1 MILTPV
7 LMLLTLFVLWAGRG
21 GRAGLTADLAAEEA
35 VTAAALCCEE
45 DSGGAADREAVAES
59 ILEGRPG
66 LDFLCVGG
74 LRPDAP
80 PDVSEGAPQFIQEQ
94 WLGFEGATVSG
105 GVGVLGLRL
114 ACETDGAVA
123 PLRGIFPTVTV
134 RGQAAEIVHRRPR
147 ATGVGFDP
155 ERFAADEGDELSF
168 TVTADPPA
176 AQDITVTY
184 GVNLSDNDTAVG
196 AGDCVDADADYVLP
210 SGSITIGAGTGSVDI
225 DVPTCPDGLYEGNEH
240 LSIVINAA
248 EDSGGTSYLDVNR
261 AAATGDITEIDYAPH
276 LWLKPGS
283 QDVVEGASFTFDLK
297 LMDETGIH
305 SAPSAQT
312 VEVDVKTVDGTD
324 PNPALRALAGSD
336 YTQILPTTLTFD
348 PGDVTIEVSVETL
361 DDVANPVGELN
372 EMFSLVL
379 GDAHGAP
386 LSTGGAKA
394 EITILD
400 DEARLSVDDV
410 SANEGDS
417 AGSTL
422 EFVLSLDRTPALDV
436 TVAYE
441 LQIDSL
447 AMDDE
452 DRATV
457 GDNCGVPGTDFVPD
471 GTDFDRVEDP
481 GNPGT
486 YVWRGSKTFGRA
498 SQTASVTVTTCPDV
512 EVERDESFWL
522 NVSVTDGEAVALPS
536 PNDGAS
542 GTILNDDIPVLRVED
557 TTAKEGETLEFK
569 VSLSV
574 GASPARLSEAVSVE
588 YEIVAVT
595 ATGPRE
601 SDPDYQFDPPNTA
614 AGKLTFAAGV
624 TSSQTVALGLLPD
637 YLPED
642 DETVQ
647 LVLRNPSLDSMFDG
661 DPDLLDDPN
670 AELTA
675 VGTIKD
681 DPPPVLSVN
690 DFSGSEGDTRS
701 FTVTLTRARDGETV
715 EVQYQIAG
723 HGAAPNAATA
733 PGVLVTDPDF
743 QTKPD
748 QNKLDGTL
756 SFPPGTTTLNVDIEL
771 LHDLKIEQSEL
782 LRLTLLDPVGA
793 VLFDRDPNNG
803 DPDEAYGIGTIKDD
817 PPPVLSVNDFS
828 GSEGDT
834 RSFTV
839 TSTSARDGETVEVQ
853 YQIAG
858 HGAAPNAA
866 TAPGVLVTDPDFQ
879 TKPDQNKLDGTLS
892 FPLGTTAL
900 NVDIE
905 LLHDLKIEQSEK
917 LRLTLLNPQHAI
929 LFDRDPNNGDPDE
942 AYGIGTI
949 EHVDP
954 PRLIANDASAK
965 EGQSLVF
972 AVTLC
977 NQRANET
984 VTVRYR
990 TDSVSAKA
998 GRDYDADITGML
1010 TFSPSTPGA
1019 TAADHIAVCGLNPT
1033 SVKRLNVEAVSTLPD
1048 KISESP
1054 DQLALTL
1061 SDESN
1066 AAIDD
1071 GIAYGTIYDVPPAI
1085 VRVNNPEAVEGTD
1098 LEFVISLLQ
1107 LRDEDNDGIPE
1118 EHPFPM
1124 DQLTGTVEVGYQTQ
1138 HRDSAVEGPAVDPGA
1153 DYLGAN
1159 GSITFE
1165 PGNAGDSNWLKVPV
1179 TTYTDTVD
1187 EDDEIFALVLSV
1199 DPDDPIASPGDT
1211 EGTGTIRD
1219 QDPPAL
1225 RITDATADEG
1235 SPLEFVVQLV
1245 AKDVH
1250 GNWAKT
1256 PTSKAV
1262 TFNIGVVDGGTA
1274 SSTDI
1279 EAMRQVPLTLDAG
1292 ETSLEYQVRT
1302 IGDDI
1307 PEPPETVYVAIS
1319 GPSNATID
1327 RAVGIGTINPK
1338 CIDVDDPNEPIPLM
1352 IATDIDVIE
1361 GKNGHPGL
1369 DFSQPLCDR
1378 SGGFSFVSR
1387 LGLGTATC
1395 ADIAPHSCLPG
1406 DENQRTR
1413 ATQWTYPDVELTGWA
1428 RIATRDGIDEPNET
1442 WYLDYKWGNTMPL
1455 RYQSED
1461 WVRGTVTIIDGD
1473 DEPRIFISDAV
1484 ALEGEPLKFEVAL
1497 DAASGRTVSFDWRT
1511 RDGSATAGVDYEPV
1525 DMWTR
1530 ATIDPGTPGV
1540 LSSVV
1545 LEVLTSIDSDAGDET
1560 LFVDIRAPV
1569 VGDPN
1574 FVEAFARFLDT
1585 VGLGTITD
1593 GPRVKITVA
1602 DAQAA
1607 EGGMLGFVVSL
1618 SEPAGSLVTVDYAT
1632 VDLQPGL
1639 GSATAGL
1646 DYASVSSAPPGAP
1659 LVFAVGEQ
1667 FKTVYVDALTDSD
1680 SEFDEQFLFELRDA
1694 QGAVSADSTAVG
1706 TILGN
1711 IDCVGPLP
1719 GEIWDNVSDTVQPVT
1734 ARPLS
1739 VGEDAGFALIVVEFE
1754 RPYCTTTTWTLTI
1767 GSDSTAARSADFV
1780 RPGALEVVALEREL
1794 VIPLVLLDDNTVEGD
1809 ETIVM
1814 EGRLGH
1820 FGYFEHSPLASWTI
1834 TVTIVEDDAT
1844 LLRLPADDATVTT
1857 EGDLL
1862 SFVVR
1867 LDKPTVEPVEFD
1879 YETSDG
1885 STPAA
1890 TQGDDYEPRRGTA
1903 AILPGRL
1910 SVTIPVRTIEDAFD
1924 EFDEEY
1930 VNLTVTK
1937 PVGAAPDPDGNVA
1950 VGRITDDDEPPGV
1963 SISNAAADEGDDLEF
1978 VVELDAES
1986 GRRTSVG
1993 FATRDGAG
2001 SDGAT
2006 APGDYGAR
2014 SGRVSFDAGVTR
2026 QVVSVTALG
2035 DYEVEGDEEFFV
2047 DLPLG
2052 SGDGLLLDNRIG
2064 QGTIRDVTERQVSVA
2079 DAFVDEGG
2087 VLVFE
2092 VGFEGTPRSQD
2103 ITVEYTTAADS
2114 ATAGDDYSA
2123 AFETRPGTVRIL
2135 AGQTSATVR
2144 IQTELDRLDEE
2155 AERLYLRLSDPVGA
2169 ALEDAEAAGVI
2180 IDDDP
2185 VPSLSIDDPE
2195 VTENGDGTPS
2205 VFTLTLS
2212 ERSGRDVIVTY
2223 NTADITAVAGDDYTA
2238 PQAPDNQATIPA
2250 GDTSVT
2256 VEVALVD
2263 DSVAEEVER
2272 FQLVLSDPQHTR
2284 LADFVGVAR
2293 ILDDD
2298 GVPQILVDNPDPVRE
2313 GDGVSVD
2320 FVVRLSRAAT
2330 TDITVD
2336 YATEDA
2342 TATATDDFVATSS
2355 PPALTFTAGE
2365 LSRPVTV
2372 QLVNDSVI
2380 EQTET
2385 FRLKLS
2391 NASATVTIGTD
2402 TAVATIL
2409 DDDDLPAMS
2418 VADTAAT
2425 EGATASFT
2433 VSLSTES
2440 AQAITV
2446 EFEAI
2451 ADPTA
2456 GGTAATPAQDFT
2468 AVSGTLTVPARSTEA
2483 IITVPLRDDALN
2495 EHIETFWLRLSD
2507 PSGARI
2513 VDGTATG
2520 TINDN
2525 DPLPQISI
2533 ADAGEPEGETLRF
2546 AVTMNTASGRT
2557 VSVPWATEPRGV
2569 GDNLAT
2575 PDDDYTAGS
2584 GTLTFTAGSDTAY
2597 INIAT
2602 VDDDIDES
2610 DETFLVQLGEA
2621 TFAALDDNTG
2631 VGAIRDNDSEPR
2643 IFIEDTRLLETDS
2656 PAVFRVTLSRRSSE
2670 PVTVDYQTSDGDG
2683 DNPATAGSDYA
2694 TSTSGASGTLTIPAG
2709 LEIGE
2714 ISVFVV
2720 DDDVAEDTETF
2731 DITLSNPTNAVV
2743 AADAGT
2749 ATATILDNEQPRLS
2763 IGDAQASEG
2772 DGSIEFTVT
2781 LSHAY
2786 EIGAADGDVT
2796 VSYATFDGTAI
2807 QPEDYTAATGTVTI
2821 PAGDTTAT
2829 VTVELAED
2837 VFVEPTELF
2846 LVRLSN
2852 PVNADIAANEAAG
2865 SILDDDDLPR
2875 ITVAR
2880 PNIVESDGFLIW
2892 RVTLSHPSNLEV
2904 TVDYSSRGWNSGC
2917 IGSAPTI
2924 EGMLVFEHGSTTATV
2939 TVPVDD
2945 DNVACTPIGDSTI
2958 SGWPRR
2964 YVHLFLSNPVNAEL
2978 ATTIVVG
2985 RVHDDDGKT
2994 LLSIKARNAG
3004 GLIGSESDGQ
3014 LVFDLELGRPFAHDV
3029 TVPIR
3034 IDETQALE
3042 ALIPPGPGW
3051 YDSYV
3056 SGPQATAASDFVAR
3070 NANVTLP
3077 AGDVLVEVSVQ
3088 IIDDD
3093 TVEETESFMALF
3105 ESRTYTYFIAFNFL
3119 GRARITDND
3128 SVNVDAEDIEVLES
3142 AGTAVFRL
3150 QLDRDN
3156 TLPVSVKY
3164 ATVDGTATQP
3174 EDYTQ
3179 TSGTATFDAGTRSV
3193 FVNVPIV
3200 DDDDEDEDE
3209 TFELLLSAAVSATIS
3224 DGSATATI
3232 RDDDGDDNLPVI
3244 TIADA
3249 SATESDYNNISL
3261 LCFAVTTSNH
3271 PGEPIAVDYES
3282 LEAPWLGDRAATPGV
3297 DYGIPSFQG
3306 NTRYISSAE
3315 DQICVNVLN
3324 DDIPEPDEMFIG
3336 WLSNPVGAVLG
3347 NRMAWGTI
3355 IDRDPPIVSVSE
3367 GSASES
3373 GGAVEFTLRLHAPD
3387 QEPSSLA
3394 YATEVHSPAGDT
3406 AAIPDQ
3412 DYTHTSGRIDFAA
3425 GETMAT
3431 VTVPITNDSIDEPD
3445 ETFLL
3450 VLSDPDNLEVGDGI
3464 AVGTIT
3470 DDDPGWWVDDVN
3482 VREGTATADF
3492 AVRRDHRGTDPFTL
3506 RYEVAPTGGSAT
3518 GGDDCA
3524 TDGVDFEFPSGS
3536 VVVQPTETEVTI
3548 SVTIC
3553 DDTTAESRETLLLEL
3568 TNVDGRDL
3576 AAVATI
3582 IDNES

>member
-1 MILTPV
+1 
-7 LMLLTLFVLWAGRG
+7 MLLTLFVLWAGRG

-80 PDVSEGAPQFIQEQ
+80 PDVAEGAPQFIQEQ

-134 RGQAAEIVHRRPR
+134 RGQAAEVVHRRPR
-147 ATGVGFDP
+147 ATGVGLDP
-155 ERFAADEGDELSF
+155 ERFAADEGSVLRF

-184 GVNLSDNDTAVG
+184 GVNLFDNDTAVG
-196 AGDCVDADADYVLP
+196 ALDCMVGDADADYVLP

-225 DVPTCPDGLYEGNEH
+225 EVPTCPDGLYEGNEH
-240 LSIVINAA
+240 LSIVIDAA

-261 AAATGDITEIDYAPH
+261 AAATGDITEIDNAPH

-283 QDVVEGASFTFDLK
+283 QDVVEGKSVTFDVK
-297 LMDETGIH
+297 LMDAAGNH

-312 VEVDVKTVDGTD
+312 VNVDVKTVDGTHSTL
-324 PNPALRALAGSD
+324 ALRALAGSD
-336 YTQILPTTLTFD
+336 YKQILPTTLSFD
-348 PGDVTIEVSVETL
+348 PGDHTIQVPVETL
-361 DDVANPVGELN
+361 DDDANPVGEPD

-379 GDAHGAP
+379 ENENGAP

-436 TVAYE
+436 TVVYE

-452 DRATV
+452 DRANV
-457 GDNCGVPGTDFVPD
+457 GDDCSVTGTDFVPD

-486 YVWRGSKTFGRA
+486 YVWRGSKTFGVD

-542 GTILNDDIPVLRVED
+542 GTILNDDIPVLSVED

-574 GASPARLSEAVSVE
+574 GASPAQLSEAVSVE

-595 ATGPRE
+595 ATGPDG
-601 SDPDYQFDPPNTA
+601 SDPDYQFNFPNTA
-614 AGKLTFAAGV
+614 EGTLTFDKGA
-624 TSSQTVALGLLPD
+624 TSSQTVALELLPD
-637 YLPED
+637 YLPEG
-642 DETVQ
+642 DETVR
-647 LVLRNPSLDSMFDG
+647 LELRNPSLDNMFDG

-670 AELTA
+670 AVLTA
-675 VGTIKD
+675 EGIIVD
-681 DPPPVLSVN
+681 DPPPVLSVK
-690 DFSGSEGDTRS
+690 DFSGSEGDTGS
-701 FTVTLTRARDGETV
+701 FTVTLAHARDGETV
-715 EVQYQIAG
+715 EVDYLIAG
-723 HGAAPNAATA
+723 HGAAPNAAAA
-733 PGVLVTDPDF
+733 PGVGVTDPDF

-748 QNKLDGTL
+748 ADKLRGTL
-756 SFPPGTTTLNVDIEL
+756 SFPHGTTELNVDIEL
-771 LHDLKIEQSEL
+771 LHDLEIEQ
-782 LRLTLLDPVGA
+782 A
-793 VLFDRDPNNG
+793 
-803 DPDEAYGIGTIKDD
+803 
-817 PPPVLSVNDFS
+817 
-828 GSEGDT
+828 
-834 RSFTV
+834 
-839 TSTSARDGETVEVQ
+839 
-853 YQIAG
+853 
-858 HGAAPNAA
+858 
-866 TAPGVLVTDPDFQ
+866 
-879 TKPDQNKLDGTLS
+879 
-892 FPLGTTAL
+892 
-900 NVDIE
+900 
-905 LLHDLKIEQSEK
+905 EQ
-917 LRLTLLNPQHAI
+917 LRLTLLNPQLAI
-929 LFDRDPNNGDPDE
+929 LFDRDPNNLIPDE

-984 VTVRYR
+984 VTVSYR
-990 TDSVSAKA
+990 TDSGSAKA
-998 GRDYDADITGML
+998 GRDYAEDITGRL
-1010 TFSPSTPGA
+1010 TFSMSTPVA

-1033 SVKRLNVEAVSTLPD
+1033 SVKRLNVEAVSTLSD

-1054 DQLALTL
+1054 DQLVLTL

-1124 DQLTGTVEVGYQTQ
+1124 DQLTGNVMVGYQTQ
-1138 HRDSAVEGPAVDPGA
+1138 HRDSAVEGS
-1153 DYLGAN
+1153 DYHGAN
-1159 GSITFE
+1159 GSITFV
-1165 PGNAGDSNWLKVPV
+1165 PGNAGDPNWMVVPV
-1179 TTYTDTVD
+1179 TTHTDTVD

-1199 DPDDPIASPGDT
+1199 DPADPIASLGDS

-1262 TFNIGVVDGGTA
+1262 TFDIGVVDGGTA

-1302 IGDDI
+1302 IADDI
-1307 PEPPETVYVAIS
+1307 PEPPETVHVVIS
-1319 GPSNATID
+1319 GPSNTTID

-1338 CIDVDDPNEPIPLM
+1338 CINVDDANEPIPLM

-1361 GKNGHPGL
+1361 GEDGHPGL
-1369 DFSQPLCDR
+1369 GFSQPLCFR

-1387 LGLGTATC
+1387 LELGTATC
-1395 ADIAPHSCLPG
+1395 ADIAPHSCLEG

-1413 ATQWTYPDVELTGWA
+1413 ETQWTYPDVDFTGWA

-1442 WYLDYKWGNTMPL
+1442 WYLDYKWGDTMPP
-1455 RYQSED
+1455 RYQSEN
-1461 WVRGTVTIIDGD
+1461 WVRGTVTIIDDD
-1473 DEPRIFISDAV
+1473 DEPRIFIADAV

-1497 DAASGRTVSFDWRT
+1497 DTASGRTVSFDWRT

-1545 LEVLTSIDSDAGDET
+1545 LEVPTSIDSDAGDET
-1560 LFVDIRAPV
+1560 LFVEIRAPV

-1574 FVEAFARFLDT
+1574 FVEAFARFSDT

-1659 LVFAVGEQ
+1659 LAFAVGEQ

-1680 SEFDEQFLFELRDA
+1680 SELDEQFLFELRDA

-1739 VGEDAGFALIVVEFE
+1739 VGEDVGIALIVVEFE

-1937 PVGAAPDPDGNVA
+1937 AVGAALDPDGNVA

-1978 VVELDAES
+1978 VVELGAES

-2035 DYEVEGDEEFFV
+2035 DDEVEGEEVFFV

-2052 SGDGLLLDNRIG
+2052 SGDGLLLDDRIG
-2064 QGTIRDVTERQVSVA
+2064 QGTIRDVTERSVSVS

-2087 VLVFE
+2087 VLDFE
-2092 VGFEGTPRSQD
+2092 VSFEGAPRSQD

-2155 AERLYLRLSDPVGA
+2155 AERFFLRLSNADGA
-2169 ALEDAEAAGVI
+2169 VLDDDEAAGVI

-2185 VPSLSIDDPE
+2185 LPSLSIDDPE
-2195 VTENGDGTPS
+2195 ATEGDDAAA

-2212 ERSGRDVIVTY
+2212 EVSGRDVIVTY

-2256 VEVALVD
+2256 VEAALVD

-2336 YATEDA
+2336 YATENA

-2433 VSLSTES
+2433 VSLSKES
-2440 AQAITV
+2440 VQAITV
-2446 EFEAI
+2446 GYEAV

-2456 GGTAATPAQDFT
+2456 GGTAAIPTQDFT
-2468 AVSGTLTVPARSTEA
+2468 AVSGTLTVPARSTQA

-2507 PSGARI
+2507 PNGARL

-2533 ADAGEPEGETLRF
+2533 ADAGKPEGETLEFEIRLD
-2546 AVTMNTASGRT
+2546 NASGRA
-2557 VSVPWATEPRGV
+2557 VSVPWATEPRGI
-2569 GDNLAT
+2569 GDHPAT
-2575 PDDDYTAGS
+2575 PGDDYIAGS
-2584 GTLTFTAGSDTAY
+2584 GTLTFTAGTETAY
-2597 INIAT
+2597 IEIET

-2610 DETFLVQLGEA
+2610 DETFLVQLGEP
-2621 TFAALDDNTG
+2621 TFAVLDDSTA
-2631 VGAIRDNDSEPR
+2631 VGAIRDNDGQPR
-2643 IFIEDTRLLETDS
+2643 IFIEDTRLRETDS

-2683 DNPATAGSDYA
+2683 GNPATAGSDYA
-2694 TSTSGASGTLTIPAG
+2694 TSTSGASGKLTIPAG

-2743 AADAGT
+2743 AADSGT

-2763 IGDAQASEG
+2763 IGDVQASEG

-2821 PAGDTTAT
+2821 AAGDRTGVTA
-2829 VTVELAED
+2829 VVLAD
-2837 VFVEPTELF
+2837 DGFVEPAESF
-2846 LVRLSN
+2846 LVRLSG
-2852 PVNADIAANEAAG
+2852 PINADIFDGDAIG
-2865 SILDDDDLPR
+2865 VILDDDDLPS
-2875 ITVAR
+2875 ISVG
-2880 PNIVESDGFLIW
+2880 D
-2892 RVTLSHPSNLEV
+2892 VTGREDDDTLTWVVQLSHPSDRIIRVNYATSLSFSRCQDQPSFTHISGTLTFNIGTTAATVNLPLVDNDTVCWPGSNTTAWSVVLTLTDPVNATLDDDRATAIIVDDESHILIGFV
-2904 TVDYSSRGWNSGC
+2904 NSSYVDRVEESDGTLNVAVEMYRTADTDITIDYRIDSTQALQSGLTIHRYDDFISYPQATAGLDFTAEQGSVTFTAGERLAYIPVSVLDDTATEDLETFAVLITRFPSGTAYGGLSNSVRVEIIDDDGVNLSVEDIDAAEDSGTAQFRVALDRPSNQTITVDYS
-2917 IGSAPTI
+2917 
-2924 EGMLVFEHGSTTATV
+2924 
-2939 TVPVDD
+2939 
-2945 DNVACTPIGDSTI
+2945 
-2958 SGWPRR
+2958 
-2964 YVHLFLSNPVNAEL
+2964 
-2978 ATTIVVG
+2978 
-2985 RVHDDDGKT
+2985 
-2994 LLSIKARNAG
+2994 
-3004 GLIGSESDGQ
+3004 
-3014 LVFDLELGRPFAHDV
+3014 
-3029 TVPIR
+3029 
-3034 IDETQALE
+3034 
-3042 ALIPPGPGW
+3042 
-3051 YDSYV
+3051 
-3056 SGPQATAASDFVAR
+3056 
-3070 NANVTLP
+3070 
-3077 AGDVLVEVSVQ
+3077 
-3088 IIDDD
+3088 
-3093 TVEETESFMALF
+3093 
-3105 ESRTYTYFIAFNFL
+3105 
-3119 GRARITDND
+3119 
-3128 SVNVDAEDIEVLES
+3128 
-3142 AGTAVFRL
+3142 
-3150 QLDRDN
+3150 
-3156 TLPVSVKY
+3156 
-3164 ATVDGTATQP
+3164 TVDGSATAP
-3174 EDYTQ
+3174 DDYTQ
-3179 TSGTATFDAGTRSV
+3179 TSDTLAIIAGATSA
-3193 FVNVPIV
+3193 FVDVPLV
-3200 DDDDEDEDE
+3200 DDDVADPDE
-3209 TFELLLSAAVSATIS
+3209 TFELRLSDARGADIG
-3224 DGSATATI
+3224 DGTATATI
-3232 RDDDGDDNLPVI
+3232 RDDGGAALPVI
-3244 TIADA
+3244 TVADA
-3249 SATESDYNNISL
+3249 SRIEDGHFSQDCLHFELTLSEPNDAET
-3261 LCFAVTTSNH
+3261 VTV
-3271 PGEPIAVDYES
+3271 EYQFIA
-3282 LEAPWLGDRAATPGV
+3282 APWLGEQAATPGV
-3297 DYGIPSFQG
+3297 DYVEWEEPYTATFWPGD
-3306 NTRYISSAE
+3306 TTH
-3315 DQICVNVLN
+3315 QICALINQDDVPERDEQFIVWLN
-3324 DDIPEPDEMFIG
+3324 NPEH
-3336 WLSNPVGAVLG
+3336 AVLG
-3347 NRMAWGTI
+3347 NNRARGTI
-3355 IDRDPPIVSVSE
+3355 LNNDQSIVSVDNVTV
-3367 GSASES
+3367 SES
-3373 GGAVEFTLRLHAPD
+3373 AGFAEFTLSLH
-3387 QEPSSLA
+3387 EPSLEPASVHYSTAVLA
-3394 YATEVHSPAGDT
+3394 DTSNT
-3406 AAIPDQ
+3406 AAVPDE
-3412 DYTHTSGRIDFAA
+3412 DSTHTSSRATFAV
-3425 GETMAT
+3425 GVTTAT
-3431 VTVPITNDSIDEPD
+3431 VRVPILSDTHDELD
-3445 ETFLL
+3445 ERFVLQ
-3450 VLSDPDNLEVGDGI
+3450 LSDPVHVTFRDSI
-3464 AVGTIT
+3464 AIAEIT

-3524 TDGVDFEFPSGS
+3524 TDGVDFEFPSGT
-3536 VVVQPTETEVTI
+3536 VVVQPAQTQTTI

-3553 DDTTAESRETLLLEL
+3553 DDTVAEARETLLLEL

-3576 AAVATI
+3576 AAVGTI